1 MTAALSL
8 GDVDLTDP
16 GIYEQPDGGFAVW
29 SLLQREAPVFWNR
42 CADRPGFW
50 ALTKHRDAFAVYQ
63 DKESFTS
70 ERGMQVAQD
79 EAAARAAAGR
89 MLIVTDLPRH
99 RELRQVLADAFTQ
112 TAVRRL
118 EVQMRSIVSDAL
130 DEVAD
135 EDEFDFVVAVAS
147 PLPMSVICA
156 LLGVPRADWQLMVG
170 WTRTA
175 FGSVAGRD
183 GRAPVTE
190 AEKAEANANIFFYYR
205 ELLRERRRR
214 LGDDLVSMLA
224 RGRIR
229 GEPLT
234 DGEILLNIQG
244 LITGGNETTR
254 HASAGAAIALAENP
268 DEWRRLQRSPALV
281 KTAVEEVLR
290 WTAPSIHVMRTALR
304 EVVVGGQL
312 IRTGEQVT
320 IWNPAVNRDEDEF
333 PQANRFDVGRTP
345 NRHLTFGVGH
355 HFCIGASLARI
366 ELRLL
371 LEELLARVETIELA
385 GPIRRLRSTTM
396 WGVDRV
402 PVRLEPIGR
411 PRPSKLAAA
420 RA

>member
-281 KTAVEEVLR
+281 KTAVEV
-290 WTAPSIHVMRTALR
+290 
-304 EVVVGGQL
+304 
-312 IRTGEQVT
+312 
-320 IWNPAVNRDEDEF
+320 

-411 PRPSKLAAA
+411 SRPSKLAAA